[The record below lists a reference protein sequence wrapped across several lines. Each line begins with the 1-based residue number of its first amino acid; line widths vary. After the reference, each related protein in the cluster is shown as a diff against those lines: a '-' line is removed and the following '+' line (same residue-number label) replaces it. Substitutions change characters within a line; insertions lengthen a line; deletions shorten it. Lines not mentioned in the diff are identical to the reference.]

1 MVYSVHVHRTLYS
14 ACIKYYRQCTGTKD
28 TLHRYHNWSEERLA
42 EYNRKIDTIY
52 IAIFIPS
59 YFVSVIIY
67 FLVILV
73 NYN

>member
-1 MVYSVHVHRTLYS
+1 MQKTHY
-14 ACIKYYRQCTGTKD
+14 
-28 TLHRYHNWSEERLA
+28 RYHNWSEERLA